1 MLLLDSNI
9 FIYAVQPAYS
19 KLRTWIVSQDIAA
32 SEISLVE
39 VLGYHQLTDE
49 DEQDLEEIFSLARI
63 QPVTHTVITQAILL
77 KQQRRISLGDAL
89 IAATAMSNKLTLV
102 TRNTDDFDRVDTIEL
117 INPIKEK

>member
-9 FIYAVQPAYS
+9 FIYAVQPTYTE
-19 KLRTWIVSQDIAA
+19 LRTWIISQNIAA

-39 VLGYHQLTDE
+39 VLSYHQLTD
-49 DEQDLEEIFSLARI
+49 DDAQDLEEIFSLAKI
-63 QPVTHTVITQAILL
+63 QPVTHVVIKQAILS
-77 KQQRRISLGDAL
+77 KQQRRMSLGDAL

-102 TRNTDDFDRVDTIEL
+102 TRNTDDFDWVDTIEL